1 MENSIYDGKFF
12 GNILVV
18 GRTECGKTTFI
29 QNLAI
34 NNFFGKLVKVK
45 WVSGIRLNK
54 QREAEIESNFNCEV
68 KFDYPHDKEELAQ
81 NIEEYKLESESEN
94 DYENNDNVNI
104 FGEEKKRDGLIVFD
118 DVSGLADESKKFT
131 SFLTVARK
139 YKYNCIYVF
148 HTIYTEKSNWK
159 TILSQT
165 NIFNIFPASIPI
177 NSVKKIL
184 ELSCIRKTSKY
195 IPQSSLWISRL
206 FIELANEN
214 DKVCLTI
221 DCSNKNKDGPSKFR
235 TKADN
240 PESQF
245 CYFNSVNDEQVFN
258 QFVSKRIN
266 SEVVNEKESHYFK
279 ITEVVSKSDKSVKFK
294 AENKLKELN
303 NGAKT
308 SGLQKL
314 IFQEQERETKER
326 LQVNQQS
333 AQLIPK
339 KTMNFPLSQTMQSL
353 EKELNLDI
361 FLNDKDLKKQK
372 KKYSSTKIKARN
384 FLTNVSYSGVKNGD
398 FENRSFVLDIF
409 AYLILYFNPYNLDEK
424 FETEV
429 EKDYVNILW
438 SMLLPANFYNFVS
451 REENIKSLNKT
462 NAKFQ
467 EALEIVKVFIENV
480 DNEGLTQE
488 QQHNSLKEYLTS
500 YAKMYRLIFANLFPK
515 YFSKIDNYGINA
527 KIEFN
532 TFYKNYL
539 NQKTVADWD
548 KQNQY
553 WEEIISKNKETQSS
567 SLELN
572 DNSEIEEKK
581 VEVITI
587 KEEPIDEKKI
597 KKQKKE
603 KKKND
608 NWKKDWKKTLKKL
621 NEQKK

>member
-68 KFDYPHDKEELAQ
+68 KFDYRHDKEELAQ

-104 FGEEKKRDGLIVFD
+104 FGEEKKRDRLIVFD

-177 NSVKKIL
+177 NSIKKIL

-308 SGLQKL
+308 SGIAKVN
-314 IFQEQERETKER
+314 FSGTREGNKRTLASEST
-326 LQVNQQS
+326 V
-333 AQLIPK
+333 
-339 KTMNFPLSQTMQSL
+339 
-353 EKELNLDI
+353 
-361 FLNDKDLKKQK
+361 
-372 KKYSSTKIKARN
+372 SSVDT
-384 FLTNVSYSGVKNGD
+384 
-398 FENRSFVLDIF
+398 
-409 AYLILYFNPYNLDEK
+409 
-424 FETEV
+424 
-429 EKDYVNILW
+429 
-438 SMLLPANFYNFVS
+438 
-451 REENIKSLNKT
+451 EENDELSFIAN
-462 NAKFQ
+462 NAIFRKR
-467 EALEIVKVFIENV
+467 AKPGYL
-480 DNEGLTQE
+480 
-488 QQHNSLKEYLTS
+488 LK
-500 YAKMYRLIFANLFPK
+500 R
-515 YFSKIDNYGINA
+515 
-527 KIEFN
+527 
-532 TFYKNYL
+532 
-539 NQKTVADWD
+539 
-548 KQNQY
+548 
-553 WEEIISKNKETQSS
+553 
-567 SLELN
+567 
-572 DNSEIEEKK
+572 
-581 VEVITI
+581 
-587 KEEPIDEKKI
+587 
-597 KKQKKE
+597 
-603 KKKND
+603 
-608 NWKKDWKKTLKKL
+608 
-621 NEQKK
+621 

>member
-1 MENSIYDGKFF
+1 M
-12 GNILVV
+12 
-18 GRTECGKTTFI
+18 
-29 QNLAI
+29 
-34 NNFFGKLVKVK
+34 
-45 WVSGIRLNK
+45 
-54 QREAEIESNFNCEV
+54 
-68 KFDYPHDKEELAQ
+68 AQ
-81 NIEEYKLESESEN
+81 N
-94 DYENNDNVNI
+94 
-104 FGEEKKRDGLIVFD
+104 
-118 DVSGLADESKKFT
+118 
-131 SFLTVARK
+131 
-139 YKYNCIYVF
+139 
-148 HTIYTEKSNWK
+148 
-159 TILSQT
+159 
-165 NIFNIFPASIPI
+165 
-177 NSVKKIL
+177 
-184 ELSCIRKTSKY
+184 
-195 IPQSSLWISRL
+195 
-206 FIELANEN
+206 
-214 DKVCLTI
+214 
-221 DCSNKNKDGPSKFR
+221 
-235 TKADN
+235 
-240 PESQF
+240 
-245 CYFNSVNDEQVFN
+245 QV
-258 QFVSKRIN
+258 
-266 SEVVNEKESHYFK
+266 E
-279 ITEVVSKSDKSVKFK
+279 
-294 AENKLKELN
+294 
-303 NGAKT
+303 
-308 SGLQKL
+308 LQKL
-314 IFQEQERETKER
+314 IFQEQERETKEH

-372 KKYSSTKIKARN
+372 KKYSSTKIKAKN
-384 FLTNVSYSGVKNGD
+384 FLTNVSYRGVKNGD

-451 REENIKSLNKT
+451 QEENIKSLNKT

-467 EALEIVKVFIENV
+467 EALEIVKVFIENA

-488 QQHNSLKEYLTS
+488 QQYNSLKEYLTS
-500 YAKMYRLIFANLFPK
+500 YAKMYHLIFGNLFPK
-515 YFSKIDNYGINA
+515 YFSKIDNYGFNT

-587 KEEPIDEKKI
+587 KEEPIDEKK
-597 KKQKKE
+597 
-603 KKKND
+603 N
-608 NWKKDWKKTLKKL
+608 
-621 NEQKK
+621 

>member
-1 MENSIYDGKFF
+1 
-12 GNILVV
+12 
-18 GRTECGKTTFI
+18 
-29 QNLAI
+29 
-34 NNFFGKLVKVK
+34 
-45 WVSGIRLNK
+45 
-54 QREAEIESNFNCEV
+54 
-68 KFDYPHDKEELAQ
+68 
-81 NIEEYKLESESEN
+81 
-94 DYENNDNVNI
+94 
-104 FGEEKKRDGLIVFD
+104 
-118 DVSGLADESKKFT
+118 
-131 SFLTVARK
+131 
-139 YKYNCIYVF
+139 
-148 HTIYTEKSNWK
+148 
-159 TILSQT
+159 
-165 NIFNIFPASIPI
+165 
-177 NSVKKIL
+177 
-184 ELSCIRKTSKY
+184 
-195 IPQSSLWISRL
+195 
-206 FIELANEN
+206 
-214 DKVCLTI
+214 
-221 DCSNKNKDGPSKFR
+221 
-235 TKADN
+235 
-240 PESQF
+240 
-245 CYFNSVNDEQVFN
+245 
-258 QFVSKRIN
+258 
-266 SEVVNEKESHYFK
+266 
-279 ITEVVSKSDKSVKFK
+279 
-294 AENKLKELN
+294 
-303 NGAKT
+303 
-308 SGLQKL
+308 
-314 IFQEQERETKER
+314 
-326 LQVNQQS
+326 
-333 AQLIPK
+333 
-339 KTMNFPLSQTMQSL
+339 MQSL

-384 FLTNVSYSGVKNGD
+384 FLTNVSYRGVKNGD

-451 REENIKSLNKT
+451 QEENIKSLNKT

-467 EALEIVKVFIENV
+467 EALEIVKVFIENA

-488 QQHNSLKEYLTS
+488 QQYNSLKEYLTS
-500 YAKMYRLIFANLFPK
+500 YAKMYQLIFGNLFPK

-587 KEEPIDEKKI
+587 KEEPIDEKKL
-597 KKQKKE
+597 KNKKKE

-608 NWKKDWKKTLKKL
+608 NWKKDWKKILKKL

>member
-1 MENSIYDGKFF
+1 
-12 GNILVV
+12 
-18 GRTECGKTTFI
+18 
-29 QNLAI
+29 
-34 NNFFGKLVKVK
+34 
-45 WVSGIRLNK
+45 
-54 QREAEIESNFNCEV
+54 
-68 KFDYPHDKEELAQ
+68 
-81 NIEEYKLESESEN
+81 
-94 DYENNDNVNI
+94 
-104 FGEEKKRDGLIVFD
+104 
-118 DVSGLADESKKFT
+118 
-131 SFLTVARK
+131 
-139 YKYNCIYVF
+139 
-148 HTIYTEKSNWK
+148 
-159 TILSQT
+159 
-165 NIFNIFPASIPI
+165 
-177 NSVKKIL
+177 
-184 ELSCIRKTSKY
+184 
-195 IPQSSLWISRL
+195 
-206 FIELANEN
+206 
-214 DKVCLTI
+214 
-221 DCSNKNKDGPSKFR
+221 
-235 TKADN
+235 
-240 PESQF
+240 
-245 CYFNSVNDEQVFN
+245 
-258 QFVSKRIN
+258 
-266 SEVVNEKESHYFK
+266 
-279 ITEVVSKSDKSVKFK
+279 
-294 AENKLKELN
+294 
-303 NGAKT
+303 
-308 SGLQKL
+308 
-314 IFQEQERETKER
+314 
-326 LQVNQQS
+326 
-333 AQLIPK
+333 
-339 KTMNFPLSQTMQSL
+339 MQSL

-384 FLTNVSYSGVKNGD
+384 FLTNVSYRGVKNGD

-438 SMLLPANFYNFVS
+438 LMLLPANFYNFVS

-553 WEEIISKNKETQSS
+553 WEDIISKNKETQSS

-587 KEEPIDEKKI
+587 KEEPIDEKK
-597 KKQKKE
+597 
-603 KKKND
+603 N
-608 NWKKDWKKTLKKL
+608 
-621 NEQKK
+621 

>member
-1 MENSIYDGKFF
+1 
-12 GNILVV
+12 
-18 GRTECGKTTFI
+18 
-29 QNLAI
+29 
-34 NNFFGKLVKVK
+34 
-45 WVSGIRLNK
+45 
-54 QREAEIESNFNCEV
+54 
-68 KFDYPHDKEELAQ
+68 
-81 NIEEYKLESESEN
+81 
-94 DYENNDNVNI
+94 
-104 FGEEKKRDGLIVFD
+104 
-118 DVSGLADESKKFT
+118 
-131 SFLTVARK
+131 
-139 YKYNCIYVF
+139 
-148 HTIYTEKSNWK
+148 
-159 TILSQT
+159 
-165 NIFNIFPASIPI
+165 
-177 NSVKKIL
+177 
-184 ELSCIRKTSKY
+184 
-195 IPQSSLWISRL
+195 
-206 FIELANEN
+206 
-214 DKVCLTI
+214 
-221 DCSNKNKDGPSKFR
+221 
-235 TKADN
+235 
-240 PESQF
+240 
-245 CYFNSVNDEQVFN
+245 
-258 QFVSKRIN
+258 
-266 SEVVNEKESHYFK
+266 
-279 ITEVVSKSDKSVKFK
+279 
-294 AENKLKELN
+294 
-303 NGAKT
+303 
-308 SGLQKL
+308 
-314 IFQEQERETKER
+314 
-326 LQVNQQS
+326 
-333 AQLIPK
+333 
-339 KTMNFPLSQTMQSL
+339 MQSL

-467 EALEIVKVFIENV
+467 EALEIVKVFIENA
-480 DNEGLTQE
+480 DNKGLTQE
-488 QQHNSLKEYLTS
+488 QQYNSLKEYLTS
-500 YAKMYRLIFANLFPK
+500 YAKMYQLIFGNLFPK

-597 KKQKKE
+597 KKQKKRDE
-603 KKKND
+603 KKRQLEERLEENT
-608 NWKKDWKKTLKKL
+608 KKIKRTKKIK
-621 NEQKK
+621 

>member
-104 FGEEKKRDGLIVFD
+104 FGEEKKRDRLIVFD

-438 SMLLPANFYNFVS
+438 PMLLPANFYNFVS

-500 YAKMYRLIFANLFPK
+500 YAKIYRLIFANLFPK

-539 NQKTVADWD
+539 NQKTVTDWD

-587 KEEPIDEKKI
+587 KEEPIDEKK
-597 KKQKKE
+597 
-603 KKKND
+603 N
-608 NWKKDWKKTLKKL
+608 
-621 NEQKK
+621 